1 MSLDDN
7 KLNEQKKEWNK
18 YQSILDMVGSVI
30 AVFVL
35 LSHNELYLTFICTH
49 LHN

>member
-1 MSLDDN
+1 M
-7 KLNEQKKEWNK
+7 NEANTN
-18 YQSILDMVGSVI
+18 IFLDMVGSVI

-35 LSHNELYLTFICTH
+35 LSHNELYLTFISTH

>member
-1 MSLDDN
+1 M
-7 KLNEQKKEWNK
+7 NEANTN
-18 YQSILDMVGSVI
+18 IFLDMVGSVI

-35 LSHNELYLTFICTH
+35 LSHNELYLTFIPTH